1 MGNERLVLQ
10 RVGAVLFDKDGT
22 IIDVHHYWSL
32 MIRYRAEAVAEFAG
46 PNESGGGHGGPMVN
60 VLMSAMGVDG
70 TGRRLRPEGP
80 VGVKKRSEIVSVVG
94 EAVRGAGG
102 RMTDSEIES
111 RFAEVD
117 RRTAAN
123 MDPLLRLLPG
133 VRGALT
139 SLREARVKVGLVTT
153 DLTDRA
159 EHAMRVLGINRLIDI
174 TLGAD
179 AVAATKPAPDLAL
192 HALDRVGIAPMSA
205 AVVGDHPVDI
215 QMATAAGCGAA
226 IGVLTGLA
234 DRSVFESENCEI
246 LRDLTQLRVAGGDS
260 AVVAERSEGRWLK

>member
-1 MGNERLVLQ
+1 MTDLLGNERLVLQ

-22 IIDVHHYWSL
+22 IIDAHHYWSL
-32 MIRYRAEAVAEFAG
+32 MIRYRAEAVAEFVG
-46 PNESGGGHGGPMVN
+46 SDGSRDENGRSMVDL
-60 VLMSAMGVDG
+60 LMSAMGIDG

-80 VGVKKRSEIVSVVG
+80 VGVKKRSEIASIVG

-102 RMTDSEIES
+102 RMADSEVEN

-133 VRGALT
+133 VRGVLT
-139 SLREARVKVGLVTT
+139 SLGEAQVRVGLVTT

-159 EHAMRVLGINRLIDI
+159 EHAMRVLGINRLIDV

-234 DRSVFESENCEI
+234 DRPAFESENCEI
-246 LRDLTQLRVAGGDS
+246 LQDLTHLRVAGEDS
-260 AVVAERSEGRWLK
+260 AVGAERS